1 MNTYPDIAVVLVTS
15 HGTVKINPTT
25 QQPYTFNVPENV
37 SLTLLN
43 AVTPGVCNFW
53 DTDDTQHFTEYLL
66 KKLKNE
72 EEVEILKN
80 DPDAFINSL
89 VEILKGYDVK
99 MLNELYENKKNKAK
113 NKDYDVDEEQ
123 FIYHYD
129 KSYTI
134 YSYNEG
140 DAVVNKE
147 YSRNNK
153 TEQNESAWNFKVLL
167 INKFGVPDLI
177 RELRGRNKQDK
188 DDYIS
193 FEDIINFLKEDNV
206 KHVIFLDLSCSN
218 FVDVEPSPQTSL
230 SSIDEDDEEKEDDS
244 EDTSSQ
250 FIQRMNKI
258 QRNDRRTRRD
268 ILSSQSKSRKGGK
281 RKYKKKFTRKRK
293 HTKKRNKQ
301 RRKYKMTFK

>member
-1 MNTYPDIAVVLVTS
+1 MNTYPDVAIVLVTS
-15 HGTVKINPTT
+15 HGTVEINPNTRE
-25 QQPYTFNVPENV
+25 PYTFVMPDM
-37 SLTLLN
+37 SMTLLN

-53 DTDDTQHFTEYLL
+53 DTDDTQHFTQYLL
-66 KKLKNE
+66 KKLKNK

-80 DPDAFINSL
+80 HPDAFISSL
-89 VEILKGYDVK
+89 VEILKGYDTK
-99 MLNELYENKKNKAK
+99 MIKDLYKKQKTKNEN
-113 NKDYDVDEEQ
+113 YDPDESQ

-129 KSYTI
+129 KSYTM

-140 DAVVNKE
+140 DAVINKE

-218 FVDVEPSPQTSL
+218 FVDVEPSTQTSL

-244 EDTSSQ
+244 EETSSQ

-268 ILSSQSKSRKGGK
+268 ILSSQAKSRKGGK
-281 RKYKKKFTRKRK
+281 RKYKKQFTRKRK
-293 HTKKRNKQ
+293 HSKKRNKQ